1 MRRDFPGWPCS
12 FVHFEDSTVL
22 VRVHKLTPTHVPSL
36 NWWMSWW
43 FVVEWSHFLTNILV
57 LTISGFEVDEF
68 VDGIPIE
75 QIFDLLERPQV
86 EFQANLYRW
95 VQLQSRE
102 GYCCSLCVCVY
113 HKHFSRLNCT
123 GYVAYIKYILLH
135 YCILYHII
143 LHHIYIILD
152 SVLS

>member
-22 VRVHKLTPTHVPSL
+22 VRVHKLTPTYVPSL

-102 GYCCSLCVCVY
+102 GYCCSLCVCTISTSQDWIV
-113 HKHFSRLNCT
+113 LDM
-123 GYVAYIKYILLH
+123 LH
-135 YCILYHII
+135 TYNTFYCIIYHII
-143 LHHIYIILD
+143 LHHIILD